1 MDVNDFTNGN
11 PIVKTICLKTHFKLT
26 IQLYDEALLYV
37 KENEDQYKNFLRD
50 IREKCNYSKEQLKN
64 ASISEIVYK
73 QSLDIQEL
81 KKMVEC
87 LTKTSSDDKGGNENK
102 LPRSKYCNS
111 ANIIDISK
119 AFKEDITEESNS

>member
-1 MDVNDFTNGN
+1 MKTCCFKTNY
-11 PIVKTICLKTHFKLT
+11 KLT

-81 KKMVEC
+81 KKMIEC
-87 LTKTSSDDKGGNENK
+87 LTKTPPSDVREGKEVK
-102 LPRSKYCNS
+102 LSRLNS
-111 ANIIDISK
+111 ANIINISK
-119 AFKEDITEESNS
+119 AFKEDITEE

>member
-1 MDVNDFTNGN
+1 MKTCCFKTN
-11 PIVKTICLKTHFKLT
+11 FKLT

-81 KKMVEC
+81 KKMIEC
-87 LTKTSSDDKGGNENK
+87 LTKTPSDVREGKEVK
-102 LPRSKYCNS
+102 LSRLNS
-111 ANIIDISK
+111 ANIINISK
-119 AFKEDITEESNS
+119 AFKEDITEE